1 MVYENAMDSQI
12 QPDLKLSVESLGPGK
27 GRCRMVAKIGF
38 LLSVYLILAVLPP
51 SLEAEPT
58 RQSLETRR
66 EFLNTHQIMG
76 LTTLGLW
83 LATNLVGDEAKESL
97 YSSADEQA
105 RFLLL
110 ANPGYSNDP
119 LYYLAIQEPGPRSFT
134 AEYFLSR
141 DPTNNAALY
150 LALKSQEE
158 WKSRK
163 SANMHR
169 TLAYATFA
177 SYAITAG
184 LAYFAPEGVKSDE
197 PGIDSIFFHKAMIPF
212 HLAAMFMLPKL
223 GEEIEHRGPSAA
235 EDMEHVGWAG
245 FGALSIA
252 FFTITF

>member
-1 MVYENAMDSQI
+1 MCEKAVVGMIRRITFLFALYA
-12 QPDLKLSVESLGPGK
+12 
-27 GRCRMVAKIGF
+27 F
-38 LLSVYLILAVLPP
+38 LLFWLPIA
-51 SLEAEPT
+51 SLRAEPT
-58 RQSLETRR
+58 RESLETRR
-66 EFLNTHQIMG
+66 DYLDLHQVMG
-76 LTTLGLW
+76 MTTLGLW

-97 YSSADEQA
+97 YSTADEQA
-105 RFLLL
+105 RYLLL
-110 ANPGYSNDP
+110 ANPSYSSDP
-119 LYYLAIQEPGPRSFT
+119 LYYLAIQQPGPRSFA

-141 DPTNNAALY
+141 DPANNAALY
-150 LALKSQEE
+150 LALKSREQ

-163 SANMHR
+163 SGSMHR
-169 TLAYATFA
+169 NLAYATFA

-184 LAYFAPEGVKSDE
+184 LAYFAPEGIKSDE

-212 HLAAMFMLPKL
+212 HLAAMLMLPRL